1 MKLIRSIGAG
11 GNWERIGEK
20 FDSSVIKRADSLACV
35 SAVGE
40 MLLRSRDF
48 GISQTEI
55 AKFIGKPANS
65 EKLAEYFNSLEI
77 SENDW
82 IGGFF
87 DVKYLEK
94 IIATGTWGAVL
105 REGSPLGHMV
115 LVEGI
120 DRNGL
125 IKIKDPF
132 DQTSYRMPK
141 RTFLQ
146 YLSEFICEM
155 K

>member
-1 MKLIRSIGAG
+1 MRKIKNIGAG

-20 FDSSVIKRADSLACV
+20 FDFSVIKQTDSLACV

-40 MLLRSRDF
+40 MLLKARGF
-48 GISQTEI
+48 EVSQTEI
-55 AKFIGKPANS
+55 AEFIGKPSNS
-65 EKLAEYFNSLEI
+65 EKLAEYFNQLE
-77 SENDW
+77 SSKNNW

-132 DQTSYRMPK
+132 DQTSYRMTK
-141 RTFLQ
+141 SIFLR
-146 YLSEFICEM
+146 YLSEFICE
-155 K
+155 KK